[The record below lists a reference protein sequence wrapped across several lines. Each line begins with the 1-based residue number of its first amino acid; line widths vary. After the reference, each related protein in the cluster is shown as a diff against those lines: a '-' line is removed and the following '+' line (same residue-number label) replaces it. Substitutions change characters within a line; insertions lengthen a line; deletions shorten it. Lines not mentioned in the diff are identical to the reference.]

1 MKKALVVN
9 KKIGAA
15 KLETKATDLK
25 TKSFTIYENK
35 TGQAFQPA
43 PTTIQKPQTLESS
56 SLQRI

>member
-15 KLETKATDLK
+15 KLESKATDLK

-43 PTTIQKPQTLESS
+43 PTTI
-56 SLQRI
+56 